1 MSQSRKLHQG
11 HVALLDTLDNGE
23 SRTAY
28 PRGFTVQIDG
38 VTQDFL
44 VRWYEELKAWSLI
57 STEDKLGRSGKK
69 IGETIALT
77 PAGEGALAQHRS
89 ADPS

>member
-11 HVALLDTLDNGE
+11 HVALLGTLDNGE
-23 SRTAY
+23 ARVAY
-28 PRGFTVQIDG
+28 PRDFTVQIDG

-44 VRWYEELKAWSLI
+44 VRWYEELKSWSLI
-57 STEDKLGRSGKK
+57 SAEDKLGRSGKK

-77 PAGEGALAQHRS
+77 PEGRS
-89 ADPS
+89 ALDRHRQSAAN